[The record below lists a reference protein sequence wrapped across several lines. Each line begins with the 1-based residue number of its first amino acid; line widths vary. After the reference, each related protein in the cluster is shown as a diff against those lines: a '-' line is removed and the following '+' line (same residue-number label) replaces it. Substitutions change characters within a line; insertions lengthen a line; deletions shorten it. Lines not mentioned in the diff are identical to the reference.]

1 MPVKM
6 QPARHSFGWKKDPK
20 DIRDYKYKFHL
31 PLRLLPDFIDMRS
44 QCSPVRDQG
53 QLGSCTAFAMAT
65 GLREWMMWKYLGVEH
80 TVLSPLFLYWQERF
94 LEGTVFEDSGAYIR
108 DGLKVLQEMGT
119 CPEVD
124 DPYDIS
130 RFTETPTPEMVQKAL
145 PYKISTYERLD
156 TTSLALRTALAQGDP
171 VVMGM
176 LVYSSFETQEVATT
190 GKVPMPSRCPMTDKV
205 LGGHAVFVVG
215 YQNDPAWNGGGYFIV
230 KNSWSD
236 AWGDSGY
243 FYLPF
248 GFISSYRTSDLWVVH

>member
-1 MPVKM
+1 MAVKM
-6 QPARHSFGWKKDPK
+6 QPARHSFGWKPDPK
-20 DIRDYKYKFHL
+20 DNRDYKYKLYL
-31 PLRLLPDFIDMRS
+31 PWKELPSKVDLRS

-65 GLREWMMWKYLGVEH
+65 GLREWMMWRNLGGEH
-80 TVLSPLFLYWQERF
+80 TLMSPLFLYWQERN

-108 DGLKVLQEMGT
+108 DGLKVLQQMGT
-119 CPEVD
+119 CPEKD

-130 RFTETPTPEMVQKAL
+130 RFTETPTPEMVQKAF
-145 PYKISTYERLD
+145 PYKIASYESIPS
-156 TTSLALRTALAQGDP
+156 TSLALQTALAQGDP

-190 GKVPMPSRCPMTDKV
+190 GIVPMPSRCPMTDKV

-215 YQNDPAWNGGGYFIV
+215 YQTDSSWNGGGYFIV
-230 KNSWSD
+230 KNSWSKN
-236 AWGDSGY
+236 WGDAGF

-248 GFISSYRTSDLWVVH
+248 GYISSYRTSDLWTAH